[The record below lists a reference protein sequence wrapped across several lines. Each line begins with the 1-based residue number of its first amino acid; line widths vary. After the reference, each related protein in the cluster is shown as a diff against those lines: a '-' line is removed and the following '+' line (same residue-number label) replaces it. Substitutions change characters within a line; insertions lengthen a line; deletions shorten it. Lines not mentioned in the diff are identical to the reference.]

1 MNYATSD
8 GATRALSN
16 RVIVRSS
23 RSFIETLKQAGV
35 SDTRAVVAQFTC
47 EHRNAQSEDTLFCA
61 RVIELKAQFSLA
73 TPSRLA

>member
-1 MNYATSD
+1 MMNYATSD

-35 SDTRAVVAQFTC
+35 SDTRAVVAQFTANTGTHNRKTRC
-47 EHRNAQSEDTLFCA
+47 SA
-61 RVIELKAQFSLA
+61 RVIDSV
-73 TPSRLA
+73 